1 LKIAFFGVL
10 PPHAQPIADQGK
22 ALLAALS
29 RHGDV
34 GVFVD
39 GYVPQTSSSG
49 SSCRVHDLEAVHYR
63 NVLFE
68 YDVVVYQ
75 LADLSAC
82 GFLHAALC
90 EWPGIVVIHG
100 DDPEP
105 LFRREPRLRRA
116 VCERS
121 LARVVYSPRLAERL
135 RDDNPWIPVFVVEH
149 PGGACEIAAAVD
161 AAIARQ
167 SSPRGGRWLRTLL
180 ETACAELPGFVPAD
194 RSAPWRAELD
204 ELAGLVEPEPA
215 GEVTRSFRQI
225 GEIRRKGG

>member
-1 LKIAFFGVL
+1 MKIAFFGAL
-10 PPHAQPIADQGK
+10 PPRAQPIADQGE
-22 ALLAALS
+22 ALLAALAK
-29 RHGDV
+29 HGDV

-39 GYVPQTSSSG
+39 GYVPQSGSIG
-49 SSCRVHDLEAVHYR
+49 SSCRVHDLEAEHYR
-63 NVLFE
+63 NVLCE
-68 YDVVVYQ
+68 YDVIVYQ
-75 LADLSAC
+75 LADVSAC

-90 EWPGIVVIHG
+90 EWPGVVVIHD

-105 LFRREPRLRRA
+105 LFRREPCLRRA

-161 AAIARQ
+161 AAIAGQ
-167 SSPRGGRWLRTLL
+167 SSPRGGHWLRTLL

-204 ELAGLVEPEPA
+204 ELAGLLESEPA
-215 GEVTRSFRQI
+215 GEQTRSFRQV